1 MARITRGDLPDRLRE
16 IATLDR
22 SGCVARWQM
31 AFGTPPPGRLRPDL
45 MRRVLAHDLQCRVLG
60 GLTGSERRA
69 LQAIAAGRAPSDAV
83 PVQASPGTHL
93 VREWNG
99 RTYRV
104 ETTAD
109 GYVLNGTTYRSLSAV
124 AKRITGTAWSGPRFF
139 GFTGRRSA

>member
-1 MARITRGDLPDRLRE
+1 MARITRGNLPDRLRE

-22 SGCVARWQM
+22 SGCVAAWRA
-31 AFGTPPPGRLRPDL
+31 AFGAPPPSRLRPDL

-60 GLTGSERRA
+60 GLTASERRA
-69 LQAIAAGRAPSDAV
+69 LQAIAAGQAPSDAV
-83 PVQASPGTHL
+83 PAQASPGVHL

-109 GYVLNGTTYRSLSAV
+109 GYVLDGSTYRSLSAV

-139 GFTGRRSA
+139 GLAGKRSA